1 MGPIVKTYLECVRS
15 HSENIIAVFI
25 AVINTYGVYNYI
37 NSIHVF
43 ILRYKSVG
51 LILSDLELSL
61 PLQTISFQ
69 SNDFSNKTTSPV
81 LR

>member
-51 LILSDLELSL
+51 LILSEC
-61 PLQTISFQ
+61 PT
-69 SNDFSNKTTSPV
+69 
-81 LR
+81 